1 MCLVKSAKQFTFIFN
16 VIKLRTRQKKKNSE
30 FKGFVFGGGAEFV
43 SAGSPVFHIL
53 MTFELT
59 IKIYAGSAGIAA
71 LFGGYNLFQITA
83 LLYYFGMPY

>member
-1 MCLVKSAKQFTFIFN
+1 M
-16 VIKLRTRQKKKNSE
+16 
-30 FKGFVFGGGAEFV
+30 FGGGAEFV

-83 LLYYFGMPY
+83 LLYYFGMPYWKKAIINVNTMSCYYKSYQNYSY